1 MKIKIKVPSDLSEIT
16 LYDYQRYMNVIDNSN
31 DELFIAQKTVSIF
44 CNISLQ
50 QTLQIN
56 INDIYSIVEHL
67 KDVFNSKPSLQQR
80 ITFKGKDLGFIPK
93 LDDISLGELIDLSNS
108 INDVQKL
115 HIAMGVLY
123 RPVKAKFKDMYEIED
138 YNADE
143 GIMEVM
149 KSLPLDVVF
158 GAMLFF
164 YHLANDLL
172 KAIPTYLKEK
182 VTEMSTHSKHSSE
195 VNGDGITRSIDLLT
209 EMLQDLTLLPS
220 YLQHNA

>member
-1 MKIKIKVPSDLSEIT
+1 MKIKIKVPSDLGEIT
-16 LYDYQRYMNVIDNSN
+16 LYDYQRYMNVIENSN

-44 CNISLQ
+44 CNIPLQ
-50 QTLQIN
+50 DTLQIA
-56 INDIYSIVEHL
+56 IHDIYDIVEHL
-67 KDVFNSKPSLQQR
+67 KNVFNSKPSLQQR
-80 ITFKGKDLGFIPK
+80 ITFKGKELGFIPK
-93 LDDISLGELIDLSNS
+93 LDDISLGELIDVSNS
-108 INDVQKL
+108 INDIQKL

-123 RPVKAKFKDMYEIED
+123 RPIKAKFKDMYEIEE
-138 YNADE
+138 YKADE

-172 KAIPTYLKEK
+172 KAIPTFLKEK
-182 VTEMSTHSKHSSE
+182 LKEMSTHSKHSLE
-195 VNGDGITRSIDLLT
+195 VSGDGITQSIDLLK

>member
-80 ITFKGKDLGFIPK
+80 ISFKGHDLGFIPK

-123 RPVKAKFKDMYEIED
+123 RPIKAKFKDMYEIEE

-172 KAIPTYLKEK
+172 KAIPKYLKEK
-182 VTEMSTHSKHSSE
+182 VVEMSTHSKHNSE
-195 VNGDGITRSIDLLT
+195 VNGDGITQSIDLLT

>member
-80 ITFKGKDLGFIPK
+80 ITFKGNDLGFIPK

-172 KAIPTYLKEK
+172 KAIPKYLKEK

-195 VNGDGITRSIDLLT
+195 VNGGGITQSIDLLT

>member
-80 ITFKGKDLGFIPK
+80 ITFKGQDLGFIPK

-158 GAMLFF
+158 GAMVFF

-172 KAIPTYLKEK
+172 KAIPKYLKEK

-195 VNGDGITRSIDLLT
+195 VNGDGIMQSIDLLT

-220 YLQHNA
+220 YLQQNV

>member
-1 MKIKIKVPSDLSEIT
+1 MKIKIKVPSDLGEIT
-16 LYDYQRYMNVIDNSN
+16 LHDYQRYMNVIDKSN

-44 CNISLQ
+44 CNIPLQ

-67 KDVFNSKPSLQQR
+67 KDVFNTKPSLQQR
-80 ITFKGKDLGFIPK
+80 ITFKGHDLGSIPK

-172 KAIPTYLKEK
+172 KHIPKYLKEK
-182 VTEMSTHSKHSSE
+182 VKEMSTHSKHNSE
-195 VNGDGITRSIDLLT
+195 VNGGGITQSIDLLT

-220 YLQHNA
+220 YLQQNA

>member
-1 MKIKIKVPSDLSEIT
+1 MKIKIKVPSDLGEIT
-16 LYDYQRYMNVIDNSN
+16 LYDYQRYMNVIENSN

-44 CNISLQ
+44 CGIPLQ
-50 QTLQIN
+50 DTLQIA
-56 INDIYSIVEHL
+56 IHDIYSIVEHL
-67 KDVFNSKPSLQQR
+67 KGVFNSNPLLKQR
-80 ITFKGKDLGFIPK
+80 ITFKGKELGFIPK
-93 LDDISLGELIDLSNS
+93 LDDISLGELIDVSNS
-108 INDVQKL
+108 INDIQKL

-123 RPVKAKFKDMYEIED
+123 RPIKAKFKDMYEIEE
-138 YNADE
+138 YKADE

-172 KAIPTYLKEK
+172 KAIPTYLKGK
-182 VTEMSTHSKHSSE
+182 VKEMSTHSKPNSE
-195 VNGDGITRSIDLLT
+195 VNGDGITQSIDLLT

-220 YLQHNA
+220 YLRHNA

>member
-1 MKIKIKVPSDLSEIT
+1 MKIKIKVPSDLGEIT
-16 LYDYQRYMNVIDNSN
+16 LYDYQRYMNVIENSN

-44 CNISLQ
+44 CNIPLQ
-50 QTLQIN
+50 DTLQIA
-56 INDIYSIVEHL
+56 IHDIYDIVEHL
-67 KDVFNSKPSLQQR
+67 KNVFNSKPSLQQR
-80 ITFKGKDLGFIPK
+80 ITFKGKELGFIPK
-93 LDDISLGELIDLSNS
+93 LDDISLGELIDVSNS
-108 INDVQKL
+108 INDIQKL

-123 RPVKAKFKDMYEIED
+123 RPIKAKFKDLYEIEE
-138 YNADE
+138 YKADE

-172 KAIPTYLKEK
+172 KAIPTYLKGK
-182 VTEMSTHSKHSSE
+182 VKEMSTHSKHSLE
-195 VNGDGITRSIDLLT
+195 VSGDGITQSIDLLT

>member
-80 ITFKGKDLGFIPK
+80 ITFKGKELGFIPK

-172 KAIPTYLKEK
+172 KAIPKYLKEK

-195 VNGDGITRSIDLLT
+195 VNGDGITQSIDLLT
-209 EMLQDLTLLPS
+209 EMLQDLTPLPS
-220 YLQHNA
+220 YLQRNA

>member
-1 MKIKIKVPSDLSEIT
+1 MKIRIKVPSDLSEIT
-16 LYDYQRYMNVIDNSN
+16 LYDYQRYMNVIENSN

-44 CNISLQ
+44 CNIPLQ
-50 QTLQIN
+50 DTLQIA
-56 INDIYSIVEHL
+56 IHDIYDIVEHL
-67 KDVFNSKPSLQQR
+67 KNVFNSKPSLQQR
-80 ITFKGKDLGFIPK
+80 ITFKGKELGFIPK
-93 LDDISLGELIDLSNS
+93 LDDISLGELIDVSNS
-108 INDVQKL
+108 INDIQKL

-123 RPVKAKFKDMYEIED
+123 RPIKAKFKDMYEIEE
-138 YNADE
+138 YKADE

-182 VTEMSTHSKHSSE
+182 VKEMSTHLRHNSE
-195 VNGDGITRSIDLLT
+195 VSGDGITQSIDLLT
-209 EMLQDLTLLPS
+209 EMLQDLKLLPS

>member
-1 MKIKIKVPSDLSEIT
+1 MKIKIKIPSDLGEIS
-16 LYDYQRYMNVIDNSN
+16 LYDYQRYMNVIKNSN

-44 CNISLQ
+44 CNIPLQ
-50 QTLQIN
+50 DTLQIA
-56 INDIYSIVEHL
+56 IHDIYDIVEHL

-80 ITFKGKDLGFIPK
+80 ITFKGKELGFIPK

-123 RPVKAKFKDMYEIED
+123 RPIKAKFKDMYEIED

-172 KAIPTYLKEK
+172 RAIPRYLREK
-182 VTEMSTHSKHSSE
+182 AKEMSTHSKHSSE
-195 VNGDGITRSIDLLT
+195 ASGDGITQSIDLLT

-220 YLQHNA
+220 YLQHNV

>member
-1 MKIKIKVPSDLSEIT
+1 MKIKIKVPSDLGEIT
-16 LYDYQRYMNVIDNSN
+16 LYDYQRYMNVIENSN

-44 CNISLQ
+44 CGIPLQ
-50 QTLQIN
+50 DTLQIA
-56 INDIYSIVEHL
+56 IHDIYDIVEHL
-67 KDVFNSKPSLQQR
+67 KNVYNSKPSLQQR

-93 LDDISLGELIDLSNS
+93 LDDISLGELIDVSNS

-123 RPVKAKFKDMYEIED
+123 RPIKAKFKDMYEIEE
-138 YNADE
+138 YKADE

-172 KAIPTYLKEK
+172 NHIPTYLETK
-182 VTEMSTHSKHSSE
+182 VKEMSTHSKHSSE
-195 VNGDGITRSIDLLT
+195 VSGDGITQSIDLLT

-220 YLQHNA
+220 YLQHNV

>member
-1 MKIKIKVPSDLSEIT
+1 MKIKIKVPSDLGEIT
-16 LYDYQRYMNVIDNSN
+16 LYDYQRYMNVIENSN

-44 CNISLQ
+44 CNIPLQ
-50 QTLQIN
+50 DTLQIA
-56 INDIYSIVEHL
+56 IHDIYDIVEHL
-67 KDVFNSKPSLQQR
+67 KNVFNSKPSLQQR
-80 ITFKGKDLGFIPK
+80 ITFKGKELGFIPK
-93 LDDISLGELIDLSNS
+93 LDDISLGELIDVSNS
-108 INDVQKL
+108 INDIQKL

-123 RPVKAKFKDMYEIED
+123 RPIKAKFKDLYEIEE
-138 YNADE
+138 YKADE

-172 KAIPTYLKEK
+172 KAIPTYLKGK
-182 VTEMSTHSKHSSE
+182 VKEMSTHSKPNSE
-195 VNGDGITRSIDLLT
+195 VNGDGITQSIDLLT

>member
-1 MKIKIKVPSDLSEIT
+1 MKLRIKVPSDLSEIT
-16 LYDYQRYMNVIDNSN
+16 LYDYQRYMNVIENSN

-44 CNISLQ
+44 CGIPLQ
-50 QTLQIN
+50 DTLQIA
-56 INDIYSIVEHL
+56 IHDIYDIVEHL

-80 ITFKGKDLGFIPK
+80 ITFKGKELGFIPK
-93 LDDISLGELIDLSNS
+93 LDDISLGELIDVSNS
-108 INDVQKL
+108 INDIQKL

-123 RPVKAKFKDMYEIED
+123 RPIKAKFKDLYEIEE
-138 YNADE
+138 YKADE

-172 KAIPTYLKEK
+172 KAIPTFLETKIK
-182 VTEMSTHSKHSSE
+182 EMSTHSKHNLVE
-195 VNGDGITRSIDLLT
+195 NGDGITQSIDLLT

>member
-1 MKIKIKVPSDLSEIT
+1 MKIKIKIPSDLSEIT

-108 INDVQKL
+108 INDIQKL

-123 RPVKAKFKDMYEIED
+123 RPIKAKFKDMYEIED

-172 KAIPTYLKEK
+172 KAIPKYLKEK

-195 VNGDGITRSIDLLT
+195 VNGDGITQSIDLLT

>member
-1 MKIKIKVPSDLSEIT
+1 MKLRIKVPSDLSEIT
-16 LYDYQRYMNVIDNSN
+16 LYDYQRYMNVIENSN

-44 CNISLQ
+44 CGIPLQ
-50 QTLQIN
+50 DTLQIT
-56 INDIYSIVEHL
+56 IHDIYDIVEHL
-67 KDVFNSKPSLQQR
+67 KNVFNSKPSLQQR
-80 ITFKGKDLGFIPK
+80 ITFKGKELGFIPK
-93 LDDISLGELIDLSNS
+93 LDDISLGELIDVSNS
-108 INDVQKL
+108 INDIQKL

-123 RPVKAKFKDMYEIED
+123 RPIKAKFKDMYDIEE
-138 YNADE
+138 YKADE

-172 KAIPTYLKEK
+172 NHSPTYLETKLK
-182 VTEMSTHSKHSSE
+182 EMSTHSKHNLGES
-195 VNGDGITRSIDLLT
+195 GDGITQSIDLLR

-220 YLQHNA
+220 YLQHNV

>member
-50 QTLQIN
+50 QTLRIN

-80 ITFKGKDLGFIPK
+80 ISFKGNDLGFIPK

-149 KSLPLDVVF
+149 KSLPLDEVF

-172 KAIPTYLKEK
+172 KAIPKYLKEK

-195 VNGDGITRSIDLLT
+195 ENGGGITQSIDLLT

-220 YLQHNA
+220 YLQLNA

>member
-1 MKIKIKVPSDLSEIT
+1 MKLRIKVPSDLSEIT
-16 LYDYQRYMNVIDNSN
+16 LYDYQRYMNVIENSN

-44 CNISLQ
+44 CNIPLQ
-50 QTLQIN
+50 DTLQIA
-56 INDIYSIVEHL
+56 ISDIYDIVEHL

-80 ITFKGKDLGFIPK
+80 ITFKGNDLGFIPK

-123 RPVKAKFKDMYEIED
+123 RPIKASYKDMYEIED

-172 KAIPTYLKEK
+172 KAIPKYLKEK
-182 VTEMSTHSKHSSE
+182 VAGMSIHSKHNSE
-195 VNGDGITRSIDLLT
+195 VNGGGITQSIDLLA

-220 YLQHNA
+220 YLHHNV